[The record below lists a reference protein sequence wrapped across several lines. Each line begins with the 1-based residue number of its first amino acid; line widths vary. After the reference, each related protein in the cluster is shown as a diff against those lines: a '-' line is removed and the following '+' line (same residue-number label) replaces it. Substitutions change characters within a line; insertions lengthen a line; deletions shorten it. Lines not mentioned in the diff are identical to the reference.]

1 MISKVLSIAAVS
13 LVAAATVGAQ
23 GTAKPAGQASGTQ
36 ASTAPA
42 APADA
47 ASRKAAEEFARH
59 FFAAYDARNVAAA
72 KALLAPE
79 MKILAFDGQ
88 ERNVAALL
96 EGISASS
103 SPPPKRELGNFEV
116 FDAGSVIV
124 VAFDDRVTA
133 QGAGAPSGSIRYR
146 ESWVL
151 KPTPAGLR
159 AIWATYGAEGVEPA
173 SNDSHPAV
181 ESPPAALSAQDQAAA
196 DFIAHFF
203 DAYIGRRLEE
213 MKALFLP
220 GSRFLLDTAEE
231 TSIDAMAAQLAASP
245 QPTYKYERPKNGG
258 HFLDHFEFLH
268 AGSATVVAFDNHVTA
283 WRTGHPE
290 LEEHT
295 FRESWV
301 LKQTPDGLRA
311 VWSALTIYGTV
322 LPHGT
327 AAEKSGG

>member
-13 LVAAATVGAQ
+13 FVVASTANAQ
-23 GTAKPAGQASGTQ
+23 APAKPAGQGSGTQ
-36 ASTAPA
+36 APPAAA
-42 APADA
+42 APADEA
-47 ASRKAAEEFARH
+47 RRKAAEEFARR
-59 FFAAYDARNVAAA
+59 FFAAYDTRDVAVA
-72 KALLAPE
+72 KALLAPD

-96 EGISASS
+96 KDIAASP
-103 SPPPKRELGNFEV
+103 SPAPKRELGNFEV

-133 QGAGAPSGSIRYR
+133 QGAPSGSLRSR

-159 AIWATYGAEGVEPA
+159 AIWATYAVEGAEPA
-173 SNDSHPAV
+173 SQDSHPAV

-203 DAYIGRRLEE
+203 DAYIGRRLDE

-220 GSRFLLDTAEE
+220 GSRFVFNSAQE
-231 TSIDAMAAQLAASP
+231 SNIDAMAAQLAST
-245 QPTYKYERPKNGG
+245 PTPTLKYERPKNGG

-268 AGSATVVAFDNHVTA
+268 AGSATVMAFDNHVTA

-311 VWSALTIYGTV
+311 VWSALTMHGSV